1 MISQLLALTTIFG
14 AIVVPPKPGLAQS
27 FGKKYLYNLN
37 KCVATTITVHYRQI
51 HYIRVYEKSNFKSL
65 IIGNLYVKLLAFLEK
80 DPS

>member
-1 MISQLLALTTIFG
+1 MFQICFQANHSQDRVFKISKNIQNFGYKYISGHAL
-14 AIVVPPKPGLAQS
+14 
-27 FGKKYLYNLN
+27 
-37 KCVATTITVHYRQI
+37 HYGQI